1 MLIDFFK
8 NILRFITLILLQ
20 VLIVKNIE
28 LGPYIVPFIYVLFI
42 IMLPFNIQKML
53 LLLIAFIC
61 GLTVDVFYSTIGMHA
76 AACVFVA
83 YIRPGILKLISP
95 RDGYDSNMEP
105 TMQYMGTTWFLTY
118 SLFMVLAHHFILFYI
133 EVFRW
138 SDFFSTFLRVL
149 LSTIAT
155 MILIIVTQ
163 FLFYKRKSDR

>member
-1 MLIDFFK
+1 MLIDFLK
-8 NILRFITLILLQ
+8 NILRFFILILLQ

-28 LGPYIVPFIYVLFI
+28 LGPYVVPFIYVLFI

-61 GLTVDVFYSTIGMHA
+61 GLTVDIFYSTIGMHA
-76 AACVFVA
+76 AACVFIA

-95 RDGYDSNMEP
+95 RDGYDSNSEP

-118 SLFMVLAHHFILFYI
+118 SLFIVLAHNFILFYI

-149 LSTIAT
+149 LSSIAT

-163 FLFYKRKSDR
+163 FLFYKRKADR